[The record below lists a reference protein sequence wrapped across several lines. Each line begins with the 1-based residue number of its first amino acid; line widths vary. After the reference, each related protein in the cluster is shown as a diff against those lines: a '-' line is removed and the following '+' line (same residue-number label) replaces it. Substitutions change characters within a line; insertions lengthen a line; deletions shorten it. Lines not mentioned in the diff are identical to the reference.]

1 MWNTCLIG
9 RRWKPREGWS
19 RPVLTGDG
27 DIAAHSPLLCGGGS
41 ASLLLRDCW
50 RQGALFLWSRNDDG
64 SRPLSGSRTVTARAG
79 GGAWVV
85 FPFGRSGSPL
95 GVRAVGGGFC
105 GGHGPGVTPGP
116 FPNPEAK
123 AWHGDGTAPGR
134 VWESNTPPQTFLV
147 GFPVEPTLRE
157 TPPFLFPGIHRLRY
171 SRAGL
176 PRPGSREGP
185 REVLCVSRYKPREKH
200 RSCGPCISECMD
212 TLNAYALFRT
222 QTLHRVEQD
231 HVSRQS
237 NGSASCRPK
246 LA

>member
-27 DIAAHSPLLCGGGS
+27 DIAAHSPSCVWGWVRVFFCCWIVPGDNERWNGHEYDVAS
-41 ASLLLRDCW
+41 ASRFPDRHGTRRW
-50 RQGALFLWSRNDDG
+50 RRVGGFLWPVG
-64 SRPLSGSRTVTARAG
+64 VPV
-79 GGAWVV
+79 
-85 FPFGRSGSPL
+85 L

-134 VWESNTPPQTFLV
+134 VWESNTPPQTFVQV

-157 TPPFLFPGIHRLRY
+157 TPPFFVSGDSSAPVLPHGSSPTGSQRGFPGSHLRIPIQTK
-171 SRAGL
+171 R
-176 PRPGSREGP
+176 
-185 REVLCVSRYKPREKH
+185 KPPLL
-200 RSCGPCISECMD
+200 RS
-212 TLNAYALFRT
+212 
-222 QTLHRVEQD
+222 LHI
-231 HVSRQS
+231 
-237 NGSASCRPK
+237 
-246 LA
+246 

>member
-27 DIAAHSPLLCGGGS
+27 DIAAHSPSCVWGWV
-41 ASLLLRDCW
+41 RVFFCCW
-50 RQGALFLWSRNDDG
+50 IVPGDNERWNGHEYDVDERFV
-64 SRPLSGSRTVTARAG
+64 SRPLAGSRTATVMMPE
-79 GGAWVV
+79 W
-85 FPFGRSGSPL
+85 FPFWSSVPFDY
-95 GVRAVGGGFC
+95 GFC

-157 TPPFLFPGIHRLRY
+157 TPPFFVSGDSSAPV
-171 SRAGL
+171 L
-176 PRPGSREGP
+176 PHGSSPTGFQRGSPGSPLRIP
-185 REVLCVSRYKPREKH
+185 IQTKRKTPLL
-200 RSCGPCISECMD
+200 RS
-212 TLNAYALFRT
+212 
-222 QTLHRVEQD
+222 LHI
-231 HVSRQS
+231 
-237 NGSASCRPK
+237 
-246 LA
+246 

>member
-27 DIAAHSPLLCGGGS
+27 DIAAHSPSCVWGWV
-41 ASLLLRDCW
+41 RVFFCCW
-50 RQGALFLWSRNDDG
+50 IVPGDNERWNGHEYDVDERFV
-64 SRPLSGSRTVTARAG
+64 SRPLAGSRTATVMMPE
-79 GGAWVV
+79 W
-85 FPFGRSGSPL
+85 FPFWSSVPFDY
-95 GVRAVGGGFC
+95 GFC

-157 TPPFLFPGIHRLRY
+157 TPPFLYPVPDGIPLDGTAAPGGFFF
-171 SRAGL
+171 A
-176 PRPGSREGP
+176 
-185 REVLCVSRYKPREKH
+185 
-200 RSCGPCISECMD
+200 
-212 TLNAYALFRT
+212 F
-222 QTLHRVEQD
+222 
-231 HVSRQS
+231 
-237 NGSASCRPK
+237 SCRRSSGSSAAFITTRSMCFPESQAGIPRRRVHK
-246 LA
+246 SNVWLSAICRRSSP

>member
-27 DIAAHSPLLCGGGS
+27 DTAAHSPSLVWGWVRVFAAAGLLATRSVVPVVTKRC
-41 ASLLLRDCW
+41 
-50 RQGALFLWSRNDDG
+50 

-134 VWESNTPPQTFLV
+134 VWESNTPPQTFVQV

-157 TPPFLFPGIHRLRY
+157 TPPFFVSGDSSAPVLPHGSSPTGSQRGFPGSPLRIPIQTK
-171 SRAGL
+171 RKTPL
-176 PRPGSREGP
+176 
-185 REVLCVSRYKPREKH
+185 L
-200 RSCGPCISECMD
+200 RS
-212 TLNAYALFRT
+212 
-222 QTLHRVEQD
+222 LHI
-231 HVSRQS
+231 
-237 NGSASCRPK
+237 
-246 LA
+246 

>member
-1 MWNTCLIG
+1 MLNTCLIG

-27 DIAAHSPLLCGGGS
+27 DIAAHSPSCVWGWV
-41 ASLLLRDCW
+41 RVFFCCW
-50 RQGALFLWSRNDDG
+50 IVPGDNERWNGHEYDVDERFV
-64 SRPLSGSRTVTARAG
+64 SRPLAGSRTVTARAG

-134 VWESNTPPQTFLV
+134 VWESNTPPQTFV
-147 GFPVEPTLRE
+147 Q
-157 TPPFLFPGIHRLRY
+157 
-171 SRAGL
+171 AGYPL
-176 PRPGSREGP
+176 GP
-185 REVLCVSRYKPREKH
+185 RLFCICFLLFSRGHY
-200 RSCGPCISECMD
+200 I
-212 TLNAYALFRT
+212 
-222 QTLHRVEQD
+222 
-231 HVSRQS
+231 
-237 NGSASCRPK
+237 
-246 LA
+246 

>member
-1 MWNTCLIG
+1 MIG

-27 DIAAHSPLLCGGGS
+27 DTAAHSPSLVWGWVRVFAAAGLLATRSVVPVVTKRC
-41 ASLLLRDCW
+41 
-50 RQGALFLWSRNDDG
+50 

-134 VWESNTPPQTFLV
+134 VWESNTPPQTFVQV

-157 TPPFLFPGIHRLRY
+157 TPPFFVSGDSSAPVLPHGSSPTGSQRGFPGSPLRIPIQTK
-171 SRAGL
+171 RKTPL
-176 PRPGSREGP
+176 
-185 REVLCVSRYKPREKH
+185 L
-200 RSCGPCISECMD
+200 RS
-212 TLNAYALFRT
+212 
-222 QTLHRVEQD
+222 LHI
-231 HVSRQS
+231 
-237 NGSASCRPK
+237 
-246 LA
+246 